1 MLMFVQVKYQLRSCG
16 RSVLVLCIA
25 ALLAACMAF
34 YVGNIGVNKAA
45 LQSLSD
51 SVPVTVR
58 ITSRN
63 GAKTAGLNIEAK
75 PFDHLTE
82 AGVHDVRC
90 TAVAAGAFS
99 PEVRAQEMF
108 LGVDTIVRAGNS
120 LEALELSADNLHF
133 ADGQS
138 AAFLSG
144 DSAQCVI
151 GEDYAE
157 RTGLHPG
164 DTLSLEIYTVRQ
176 SMNGTIYQMIG
187 DAALEI
193 IGTHS
198 APGGADVILPI
209 NFLRTEAETAG
220 VSFLY
225 DSCSALVDDSTHLK
239 DFKAEMQKYFMDI
252 NLSAEDPNAGDALS
266 VEDELFVKT
275 ASRLWQNIALF
286 QSMLVPFFALIIGLV
301 VLTTSFMLPN
311 GTIESFDAAL
321 RVAVPETSELTITY
335 DDNGYGD
342 LMTSL
347 NNARM
352 SAVLLFAGGLIAV
365 VGIVVLL
372 LYFFIVKQKKR
383 TAIERSL
390 GMSKAQCRISLMAG
404 ILVLALV
411 ASVIGVGIGAV
422 LLQSDVLTG
431 TAQSETEEIDTT
443 FSIWAKG
450 QTEVT
455 EPETDAT
462 VPVAVYVFIPVCL
475 LVFIFLLSL
484 VLVNRNLK
492 TEPILL
498 LSGKGE

>member
-1 MLMFVQVKYQLRSCG
+1 MFVQVKYQLRSRG

-108 LGVDTIVRAGNS
+108 LGGDTIVRAGNS

-198 APGGADVILPI
+198 APGGADVILPV
-209 NFLRTEAETAG
+209 NFLRTEAETAS

-225 DSCSALVDDSTHLK
+225 DSCSAFVDDSTHLK

-252 NLSAEDPNAGDALS
+252 NPSAEDPNAGDALS

-275 ASRLWQNIALF
+275 ASRLRQNIALF

-301 VLTTSFMLPN
+301 VLTTF
-311 GTIESFDAAL
+311 
-321 RVAVPETSELTITY
+321 LTMRSTRR
-335 DDNGYGD
+335 D
-342 LMTSL
+342 M
-347 NNARM
+347 A
-352 SAVLLFAGGLIAV
+352 IA
-365 VGIVVLL
+365 
-372 LYFFIVKQKKR
+372 
-383 TAIERSL
+383 RSL
-390 GMSKAQCRISLMAG
+390 GVSKWRCAAPNFIST
-404 ILVLALV
+404 
-411 ASVIGVGIGAV
+411 V
-422 LLQSDVLTG
+422 LLDMLGCAVILPILSAALHIPALSAHAIFGLFTLCAALG
-431 TAQSETEEIDTT
+431 TA
-443 FSIWAKG
+443 A
-450 QTEVT
+450 
-455 EPETDAT
+455 ALL
-462 VPVAVYVFIPVCL
+462 CL
-475 LVFIFLLSL
+475 LRFDTLTLLTQ
-484 VLVNRNLK
+484 VD
-492 TEPILL
+492 
-498 LSGKGE
+498 

>member
-1 MLMFVQVKYQLRSCG
+1 MFVQVKYQLRSCG

-108 LGVDTIVRAGNS
+108 LGGDTIVRAGNS

-198 APGGADVILPI
+198 APGGADVILPV

-252 NLSAEDPNAGDALS
+252 NPSAEDPNAGDALS

-275 ASRLWQNIALF
+275 ASRLRQNIALF

-301 VLTTSFMLPN
+301 VLTTF
-311 GTIESFDAAL
+311 
-321 RVAVPETSELTITY
+321 LTMRSTRR
-335 DDNGYGD
+335 D
-342 LMTSL
+342 M
-347 NNARM
+347 A
-352 SAVLLFAGGLIAV
+352 IA
-365 VGIVVLL
+365 
-372 LYFFIVKQKKR
+372 
-383 TAIERSL
+383 RSL
-390 GMSKAQCRISLMAG
+390 GVSKWRCAAPNFIST
-404 ILVLALV
+404 
-411 ASVIGVGIGAV
+411 V
-422 LLQSDVLTG
+422 LLDMLGCAVILPILSAALHIPALSAHAIFGLFTLCAALG
-431 TAQSETEEIDTT
+431 TA
-443 FSIWAKG
+443 A
-450 QTEVT
+450 
-455 EPETDAT
+455 ALL
-462 VPVAVYVFIPVCL
+462 CL
-475 LVFIFLLSL
+475 LQFDTLTLLTQ
-484 VLVNRNLK
+484 VD
-492 TEPILL
+492 
-498 LSGKGE
+498 

>member
-1 MLMFVQVKYQLRSCG
+1 MFVQVKYQLRSRG

-75 PFDHLTE
+75 PFDHLKE

-108 LGVDTIVRAGNS
+108 LGGDTIVRAGNS

-187 DAALEI
+187 DVALEI

-198 APGGADVILPI
+198 APGGVDVILPV

-225 DSCSALVDDSTHLK
+225 DSCSVLVDDSTHLK
-239 DFKAEMQKYFMDI
+239 GFKAEMQKYFMDI
-252 NLSAEDPNAGDALS
+252 NPSAEDPNAGDALS

-275 ASRLWQNIALF
+275 ASRLRQNIALF

-301 VLTTSFMLPN
+301 VLTTF
-311 GTIESFDAAL
+311 
-321 RVAVPETSELTITY
+321 LTMRSTRR
-335 DDNGYGD
+335 D
-342 LMTSL
+342 M
-347 NNARM
+347 A
-352 SAVLLFAGGLIAV
+352 IA
-365 VGIVVLL
+365 
-372 LYFFIVKQKKR
+372 
-383 TAIERSL
+383 RSL
-390 GMSKAQCRISLMAG
+390 GVSKWRCAAPNFISTVLLDMLGCAV
-404 ILVLALV
+404 ILPILSAALHIPALSALV
-411 ASVIGVGIGAV
+411 IFELFTLCAALGTAAALLC
-422 LLQSDVLTG
+422 LLQFDTLT
-431 TAQSETEEIDTT
+431 
-443 FSIWAKG
+443 
-450 QTEVT
+450 
-455 EPETDAT
+455 
-462 VPVAVYVFIPVCL
+462 L
-475 LVFIFLLSL
+475 LTQVD
-484 VLVNRNLK
+484 
-492 TEPILL
+492 
-498 LSGKGE
+498 

>member
-1 MLMFVQVKYQLRSCG
+1 MFVQVKYQLRSRG

-108 LGVDTIVRAGNS
+108 LGGDTIVRAGNS

-133 ADGQS
+133 ADGQN

-198 APGGADVILPI
+198 APGGADVILPV

-239 DFKAEMQKYFMDI
+239 GFKAEMQKYFMDI
-252 NLSAEDPNAGDALS
+252 NPSAEDPNAGDALS

-275 ASRLWQNIALF
+275 ASRLRQNIALF

-301 VLTTSFMLPN
+301 VLTTF
-311 GTIESFDAAL
+311 
-321 RVAVPETSELTITY
+321 LTMRSTRR
-335 DDNGYGD
+335 D
-342 LMTSL
+342 M
-347 NNARM
+347 A
-352 SAVLLFAGGLIAV
+352 IA
-365 VGIVVLL
+365 
-372 LYFFIVKQKKR
+372 
-383 TAIERSL
+383 RSL
-390 GMSKAQCRISLMAG
+390 GVSKWRCAAPNFIST
-404 ILVLALV
+404 
-411 ASVIGVGIGAV
+411 V
-422 LLQSDVLTG
+422 LLDMLGCAVILPILSAALHIPALSAHAIFGLFTLCAALG
-431 TAQSETEEIDTT
+431 TA
-443 FSIWAKG
+443 A
-450 QTEVT
+450 
-455 EPETDAT
+455 ALL
-462 VPVAVYVFIPVCL
+462 CL
-475 LVFIFLLSL
+475 LRFDTLTLLTQ
-484 VLVNRNLK
+484 VD
-492 TEPILL
+492 
-498 LSGKGE
+498 

>member
-1 MLMFVQVKYQLRSCG
+1 MLMFAQVKYQLRSCG

-63 GAKTAGLNIEAK
+63 GAKTAGLNIETK

-108 LGVDTIVRAGNS
+108 LGGDTIVRAGNS

-198 APGGADVILPI
+198 APGGADVILPV

-239 DFKAEMQKYFMDI
+239 GFKAEMQKYFMDI
-252 NLSAEDPNAGDALS
+252 NPSAEDPNAGDALS

-275 ASRLWQNIALF
+275 ASRLRQNIALF

-301 VLTTSFMLPN
+301 VLTTF
-311 GTIESFDAAL
+311 
-321 RVAVPETSELTITY
+321 LTMRSTRR
-335 DDNGYGD
+335 D
-342 LMTSL
+342 M
-347 NNARM
+347 A
-352 SAVLLFAGGLIAV
+352 IA
-365 VGIVVLL
+365 
-372 LYFFIVKQKKR
+372 
-383 TAIERSL
+383 RSL
-390 GMSKAQCRISLMAG
+390 GVSKCRCAAPNFIST
-404 ILVLALV
+404 
-411 ASVIGVGIGAV
+411 V
-422 LLQSDVLTG
+422 LLDMLGCTVILPILSAALHIPALSAHAIFGLFTLCAALG
-431 TAQSETEEIDTT
+431 TA
-443 FSIWAKG
+443 A
-450 QTEVT
+450 
-455 EPETDAT
+455 ALL
-462 VPVAVYVFIPVCL
+462 CL
-475 LVFIFLLSL
+475 LRFDTLTLLTQ
-484 VLVNRNLK
+484 VD
-492 TEPILL
+492 
-498 LSGKGE
+498 

>member
-1 MLMFVQVKYQLRSCG
+1 MLMFVQVKYQLRSRG

-108 LGVDTIVRAGNS
+108 LGGDTIVRAGNS
-120 LEALELSADNLHF
+120 LEVLELSADNLHF

-187 DAALEI
+187 NVALEI

-198 APGGADVILPI
+198 APGGADVILPV

-225 DSCSALVDDSTHLK
+225 DSCSALVVDSTHLK

-252 NLSAEDPNAGDALS
+252 NPSAEDPNAGDALS

-275 ASRLWQNIALF
+275 ASRLRQNIALF

-301 VLTTSFMLPN
+301 VLTTF
-311 GTIESFDAAL
+311 
-321 RVAVPETSELTITY
+321 LTMRSTRR
-335 DDNGYGD
+335 D
-342 LMTSL
+342 M
-347 NNARM
+347 A
-352 SAVLLFAGGLIAV
+352 IA
-365 VGIVVLL
+365 
-372 LYFFIVKQKKR
+372 
-383 TAIERSL
+383 RSL
-390 GMSKAQCRISLMAG
+390 GVSKWRCAAPNFISTVLLDMLGCAV
-404 ILVLALV
+404 ILPILSAALHIPTLSALV
-411 ASVIGVGIGAV
+411 IFGLFTLCAA
-422 LLQSDVLTG
+422 LG
-431 TAQSETEEIDTT
+431 TA
-443 FSIWAKG
+443 A
-450 QTEVT
+450 
-455 EPETDAT
+455 ALL
-462 VPVAVYVFIPVCL
+462 CL
-475 LVFIFLLSL
+475 LRFDTLTLLTQ
-484 VLVNRNLK
+484 VD
-492 TEPILL
+492 
-498 LSGKGE
+498 

>member
-1 MLMFVQVKYQLRSCG
+1 MFVQVKYQLRSRG

-108 LGVDTIVRAGNS
+108 LGGDTIVRAGNS

-151 GEDYAE
+151 GEDYVE

-198 APGGADVILPI
+198 APGGADVILPV

-252 NLSAEDPNAGDALS
+252 NPSAEDPNAGDALS

-275 ASRLWQNIALF
+275 ASRLLQNIALF

-301 VLTTSFMLPN
+301 VLTTF
-311 GTIESFDAAL
+311 
-321 RVAVPETSELTITY
+321 LTMRSTRR
-335 DDNGYGD
+335 D
-342 LMTSL
+342 M
-347 NNARM
+347 A
-352 SAVLLFAGGLIAV
+352 IA
-365 VGIVVLL
+365 
-372 LYFFIVKQKKR
+372 
-383 TAIERSL
+383 RSL
-390 GMSKAQCRISLMAG
+390 GVSKWRCAAPNFISTVLLDMLGCAV
-404 ILVLALV
+404 ILPILSAALHIPALSALV
-411 ASVIGVGIGAV
+411 IFGLFTLCAA
-422 LLQSDVLTG
+422 LG
-431 TAQSETEEIDTT
+431 TA
-443 FSIWAKG
+443 A
-450 QTEVT
+450 
-455 EPETDAT
+455 ALL
-462 VPVAVYVFIPVCL
+462 CL
-475 LVFIFLLSL
+475 LRFDTLTLLTQ
-484 VLVNRNLK
+484 VD
-492 TEPILL
+492 
-498 LSGKGE
+498 

>member
-1 MLMFVQVKYQLRSCG
+1 MFVQVKYQLRSRG

-108 LGVDTIVRAGNS
+108 LGGDTIVRAGNS

-133 ADGQS
+133 ADGQG

-198 APGGADVILPI
+198 APGGADVILPV

-239 DFKAEMQKYFMDI
+239 GFKAEMQKYFMDI
-252 NLSAEDPNAGDALS
+252 NPSAEDPNAGDALS

-275 ASRLWQNIALF
+275 ASRLRQNIALF

-301 VLTTSFMLPN
+301 VLTTF
-311 GTIESFDAAL
+311 
-321 RVAVPETSELTITY
+321 LTMRSTRR
-335 DDNGYGD
+335 D
-342 LMTSL
+342 M
-347 NNARM
+347 A
-352 SAVLLFAGGLIAV
+352 IA
-365 VGIVVLL
+365 
-372 LYFFIVKQKKR
+372 
-383 TAIERSL
+383 RSL
-390 GMSKAQCRISLMAG
+390 GVSKWRCAAPNFIST
-404 ILVLALV
+404 
-411 ASVIGVGIGAV
+411 V
-422 LLQSDVLTG
+422 LLDMLGCAVILPILSAALHIPALSAHAIFGLFTLCAALG
-431 TAQSETEEIDTT
+431 TA
-443 FSIWAKG
+443 A
-450 QTEVT
+450 
-455 EPETDAT
+455 ALL
-462 VPVAVYVFIPVCL
+462 CL
-475 LVFIFLLSL
+475 LRFDTLTLLTQ
-484 VLVNRNLK
+484 VD
-492 TEPILL
+492 
-498 LSGKGE
+498 

>member
-1 MLMFVQVKYQLRSCG
+1 MFVQVKYQLRSRG

-108 LGVDTIVRAGNS
+108 LGGDTIVRAGNS

-198 APGGADVILPI
+198 APGGADVILPV

-252 NLSAEDPNAGDALS
+252 NPSAEDPNAGDALS

-275 ASRLWQNIALF
+275 ARRLRQNIALF

-301 VLTTSFMLPN
+301 VLTTF
-311 GTIESFDAAL
+311 
-321 RVAVPETSELTITY
+321 LTMRSTRR
-335 DDNGYGD
+335 D
-342 LMTSL
+342 M
-347 NNARM
+347 A
-352 SAVLLFAGGLIAV
+352 IA
-365 VGIVVLL
+365 
-372 LYFFIVKQKKR
+372 
-383 TAIERSL
+383 RSL
-390 GMSKAQCRISLMAG
+390 GVSKWRCAAPNFIST
-404 ILVLALV
+404 
-411 ASVIGVGIGAV
+411 V
-422 LLQSDVLTG
+422 LLDMLGCAVILPILSAALHIPALSAHAIFGLFTLCAALG
-431 TAQSETEEIDTT
+431 TA
-443 FSIWAKG
+443 A
-450 QTEVT
+450 
-455 EPETDAT
+455 ALL
-462 VPVAVYVFIPVCL
+462 CL
-475 LVFIFLLSL
+475 LRFDTLTLLTQ
-484 VLVNRNLK
+484 VD
-492 TEPILL
+492 
-498 LSGKGE
+498 

>member
-1 MLMFVQVKYQLRSCG
+1 MFVQVKYQLRSRG

-108 LGVDTIVRAGNS
+108 LGGDTIVRAGNS

-151 GEDYAE
+151 GEDFAE

-198 APGGADVILPI
+198 APGGADVILPV

-252 NLSAEDPNAGDALS
+252 NPSAEDPNAGDALS

-275 ASRLWQNIALF
+275 ASRLRQNIALF
-286 QSMLVPFFALIIGLV
+286 QSMIVPFFALIIGLV
-301 VLTTSFMLPN
+301 VLTTF
-311 GTIESFDAAL
+311 
-321 RVAVPETSELTITY
+321 LTMRSTRR
-335 DDNGYGD
+335 D
-342 LMTSL
+342 M
-347 NNARM
+347 A
-352 SAVLLFAGGLIAV
+352 IA
-365 VGIVVLL
+365 
-372 LYFFIVKQKKR
+372 
-383 TAIERSL
+383 RSL
-390 GMSKAQCRISLMAG
+390 GVSKWRCAAPNFISTVLLDMLGCAV
-404 ILVLALV
+404 ILPILSAALHIPALSALV
-411 ASVIGVGIGAV
+411 IFGLFTLCVA
-422 LLQSDVLTG
+422 LG
-431 TAQSETEEIDTT
+431 TA
-443 FSIWAKG
+443 A
-450 QTEVT
+450 
-455 EPETDAT
+455 ALL
-462 VPVAVYVFIPVCL
+462 CL
-475 LVFIFLLSL
+475 LRFDTLTLLTQ
-484 VLVNRNLK
+484 VD
-492 TEPILL
+492 
-498 LSGKGE
+498 

>member
-1 MLMFVQVKYQLRSCG
+1 MFVQVKYQLRSRG

-75 PFDHLTE
+75 PFGHLTE

-108 LGVDTIVRAGNS
+108 LGGDTIVRAGNS

-176 SMNGTIYQMIG
+176 SMNGTIYRMIG

-198 APGGADVILPI
+198 APGGADVILPV

-239 DFKAEMQKYFMDI
+239 EFKAEMQKYFMDI
-252 NLSAEDPNAGDALS
+252 NPSAEDPNAGDALS

-275 ASRLWQNIALF
+275 ASRLRQNIALF

-301 VLTTSFMLPN
+301 VLTTF
-311 GTIESFDAAL
+311 
-321 RVAVPETSELTITY
+321 LTMRSTRR
-335 DDNGYGD
+335 D
-342 LMTSL
+342 M
-347 NNARM
+347 A
-352 SAVLLFAGGLIAV
+352 IA
-365 VGIVVLL
+365 
-372 LYFFIVKQKKR
+372 
-383 TAIERSL
+383 RSL
-390 GMSKAQCRISLMAG
+390 GVSKWRCAAPNFISTVLLDMLGCAV
-404 ILVLALV
+404 ILPILSAALHIPALSALV
-411 ASVIGVGIGAV
+411 IFGLFTLCAA
-422 LLQSDVLTG
+422 LG
-431 TAQSETEEIDTT
+431 TA
-443 FSIWAKG
+443 A
-450 QTEVT
+450 
-455 EPETDAT
+455 ALL
-462 VPVAVYVFIPVCL
+462 CL
-475 LVFIFLLSL
+475 LRFDTLTLLTQ
-484 VLVNRNLK
+484 VD
-492 TEPILL
+492 
-498 LSGKGE
+498 

>member
-1 MLMFVQVKYQLRSCG
+1 MLMFVQVKYQLRSRG

-108 LGVDTIVRAGNS
+108 LGGDTIVRAGNS

-198 APGGADVILPI
+198 APGGADVILPV

-252 NLSAEDPNAGDALS
+252 NPSAEDPNAGDALS

-275 ASRLWQNIALF
+275 ASRLRQNIALF

-301 VLTTSFMLPN
+301 VLTTF
-311 GTIESFDAAL
+311 
-321 RVAVPETSELTITY
+321 LTMRSTRR
-335 DDNGYGD
+335 D
-342 LMTSL
+342 M
-347 NNARM
+347 A
-352 SAVLLFAGGLIAV
+352 IA
-365 VGIVVLL
+365 
-372 LYFFIVKQKKR
+372 
-383 TAIERSL
+383 RSL
-390 GMSKAQCRISLMAG
+390 GVSKWRCAAPNFIST
-404 ILVLALV
+404 
-411 ASVIGVGIGAV
+411 V
-422 LLQSDVLTG
+422 LLDMLGCAVILPILSAALHIPALSAHAIFGLFTLCVALG
-431 TAQSETEEIDTT
+431 TA
-443 FSIWAKG
+443 A
-450 QTEVT
+450 
-455 EPETDAT
+455 ALL
-462 VPVAVYVFIPVCL
+462 CL
-475 LVFIFLLSL
+475 LRFDTLTLLTQ
-484 VLVNRNLK
+484 VD
-492 TEPILL
+492 
-498 LSGKGE
+498 

>member
-1 MLMFVQVKYQLRSCG
+1 MFVQVKYQLRNRG
-16 RSVLVLCIA
+16 RSVLILCIA
-25 ALLAACMAF
+25 ALLTLCMAF
-34 YVGNIGVNKAA
+34 YMGNIGASEAA

-99 PEVRAQEMF
+99 PEVRAQEML
-108 LGVDTIVRAGNS
+108 LGGDTIVRAGNS

-198 APGGADVILPI
+198 APGGADVILPV

-252 NLSAEDPNAGDALS
+252 NPSAEDPNAGDALS

-275 ASRLWQNIALF
+275 ASRLRQNIALF

-301 VLTTSFMLPN
+301 VLTTF
-311 GTIESFDAAL
+311 
-321 RVAVPETSELTITY
+321 LTMRSTRR
-335 DDNGYGD
+335 D
-342 LMTSL
+342 M
-347 NNARM
+347 A
-352 SAVLLFAGGLIAV
+352 IA
-365 VGIVVLL
+365 
-372 LYFFIVKQKKR
+372 
-383 TAIERSL
+383 RSL
-390 GMSKAQCRISLMAG
+390 GVSKWRCAAPNFIST
-404 ILVLALV
+404 
-411 ASVIGVGIGAV
+411 V
-422 LLQSDVLTG
+422 LLDMLGCAVILPILSAALHIPALSAHAIFGLFTLCAALG
-431 TAQSETEEIDTT
+431 TA
-443 FSIWAKG
+443 A
-450 QTEVT
+450 
-455 EPETDAT
+455 ALL
-462 VPVAVYVFIPVCL
+462 CL
-475 LVFIFLLSL
+475 LRFDTLTLLTQ
-484 VLVNRNLK
+484 VD
-492 TEPILL
+492 
-498 LSGKGE
+498 

>member
-1 MLMFVQVKYQLRSCG
+1 MFVQVKYQLRSRG

-63 GAKTAGLNIEAK
+63 GAKTAGLDIEAK

-108 LGVDTIVRAGNS
+108 LGGDTIVRAGNS

-133 ADGQS
+133 ADGQN

-164 DTLSLEIYTVRQ
+164 DTLSLEIYMVRQ
-176 SMNGTIYQMIG
+176 SMNGTIYRMIG

-198 APGGADVILPI
+198 APGGADVILPV

-252 NLSAEDPNAGDALS
+252 NPSAEDPNAGDALS

-275 ASRLWQNIALF
+275 ASRLRQNIALF

-301 VLTTSFMLPN
+301 VLTTF
-311 GTIESFDAAL
+311 
-321 RVAVPETSELTITY
+321 LTMRSTRR
-335 DDNGYGD
+335 D
-342 LMTSL
+342 M
-347 NNARM
+347 A
-352 SAVLLFAGGLIAV
+352 IA
-365 VGIVVLL
+365 
-372 LYFFIVKQKKR
+372 
-383 TAIERSL
+383 RSL
-390 GMSKAQCRISLMAG
+390 GVSKWRCAAPNFIST
-404 ILVLALV
+404 
-411 ASVIGVGIGAV
+411 V
-422 LLQSDVLTG
+422 LLDMFGCAVILPILSAALHIPALSAHVIFGLFTLCAALG
-431 TAQSETEEIDTT
+431 TA
-443 FSIWAKG
+443 A
-450 QTEVT
+450 
-455 EPETDAT
+455 ALL
-462 VPVAVYVFIPVCL
+462 CL
-475 LVFIFLLSL
+475 LRFDTLTLLTQ
-484 VLVNRNLK
+484 VD
-492 TEPILL
+492 
-498 LSGKGE
+498 

>member
-1 MLMFVQVKYQLRSCG
+1 MFVQVKYQLRSRG

-108 LGVDTIVRAGNS
+108 LGGDTIVRAGNS

-164 DTLSLEIYTVRQ
+164 DTLSLEIYMVRQ
-176 SMNGTIYQMIG
+176 SMNGTIYRMIG

-198 APGGADVILPI
+198 APGGADVILPV

-220 VSFLY
+220 VSFLF

-239 DFKAEMQKYFMDI
+239 GFKAEMQKYFMDI
-252 NLSAEDPNAGDALS
+252 NPSAEDPNAGDALS

-275 ASRLWQNIALF
+275 ASRLRQNIALF

-301 VLTTSFMLPN
+301 VLTTF
-311 GTIESFDAAL
+311 
-321 RVAVPETSELTITY
+321 LTMRSTRR
-335 DDNGYGD
+335 D
-342 LMTSL
+342 M
-347 NNARM
+347 A
-352 SAVLLFAGGLIAV
+352 IA
-365 VGIVVLL
+365 
-372 LYFFIVKQKKR
+372 
-383 TAIERSL
+383 RSL
-390 GMSKAQCRISLMAG
+390 GVSKWRCAAPNFIST
-404 ILVLALV
+404 
-411 ASVIGVGIGAV
+411 V
-422 LLQSDVLTG
+422 LLDMLGCAVILPILSAALHIPALSAHAIFGLFTLCAALG
-431 TAQSETEEIDTT
+431 TA
-443 FSIWAKG
+443 A
-450 QTEVT
+450 
-455 EPETDAT
+455 ALL
-462 VPVAVYVFIPVCL
+462 CL
-475 LVFIFLLSL
+475 LRFDTLTLLTQ
-484 VLVNRNLK
+484 VD
-492 TEPILL
+492 
-498 LSGKGE
+498 

>member
-1 MLMFVQVKYQLRSCG
+1 MFVQVKYQLRSRG

-108 LGVDTIVRAGNS
+108 LGGDTIVRAGNS

-133 ADGQS
+133 ADGQN

-176 SMNGTIYQMIG
+176 SMNGTIYRMIG

-198 APGGADVILPI
+198 APGGADVILPV

-252 NLSAEDPNAGDALS
+252 NPSAEDPNAGDALS

-275 ASRLWQNIALF
+275 ASRLRQNIALF

-301 VLTTSFMLPN
+301 VLTTF
-311 GTIESFDAAL
+311 
-321 RVAVPETSELTITY
+321 
-335 DDNGYGD
+335 
-342 LMTSL
+342 L
-347 NNARM
+347 NMRSTRRDMA
-352 SAVLLFAGGLIAV
+352 IA
-365 VGIVVLL
+365 
-372 LYFFIVKQKKR
+372 
-383 TAIERSL
+383 RSL
-390 GMSKAQCRISLMAG
+390 GVSKWRCAAPNFISTVLMDMFGCAV
-404 ILVLALV
+404 ILPILSAALHIP
-411 ASVIGVGIGAV
+411 ALSAHVIFGLFTLCAA
-422 LLQSDVLTG
+422 LG
-431 TAQSETEEIDTT
+431 TA
-443 FSIWAKG
+443 A
-450 QTEVT
+450 
-455 EPETDAT
+455 ALL
-462 VPVAVYVFIPVCL
+462 CL
-475 LVFIFLLSL
+475 LRFDTLTLLTQ
-484 VLVNRNLK
+484 VD
-492 TEPILL
+492 
-498 LSGKGE
+498 

>member
-1 MLMFVQVKYQLRSCG
+1 MLMFVQVKYQLRSRG
-16 RSVLVLCIA
+16 RSVLVLCVA

-108 LGVDTIVRAGNS
+108 LGGDTIVRAGNS
-120 LEALELSADNLHF
+120 LETLELSADNLHF

-157 RTGLHPG
+157 QTGLHPG

-198 APGGADVILPI
+198 APGGADVILPV

-252 NLSAEDPNAGDALS
+252 NPSAEDPNAGDALS

-275 ASRLWQNIALF
+275 ASRLRQNIALF

-301 VLTTSFMLPN
+301 VLTTF
-311 GTIESFDAAL
+311 
-321 RVAVPETSELTITY
+321 LTMRSTRR
-335 DDNGYGD
+335 D
-342 LMTSL
+342 M
-347 NNARM
+347 A
-352 SAVLLFAGGLIAV
+352 IA
-365 VGIVVLL
+365 
-372 LYFFIVKQKKR
+372 
-383 TAIERSL
+383 RSL
-390 GMSKAQCRISLMAG
+390 GVSKWRCAAPNFIST
-404 ILVLALV
+404 
-411 ASVIGVGIGAV
+411 V
-422 LLQSDVLTG
+422 LLDMLGCAVILPILSAALHIPALSAHAIFGLFTLCAALG
-431 TAQSETEEIDTT
+431 TA
-443 FSIWAKG
+443 A
-450 QTEVT
+450 
-455 EPETDAT
+455 ALL
-462 VPVAVYVFIPVCL
+462 CL
-475 LVFIFLLSL
+475 LRFDTLTLLTQ
-484 VLVNRNLK
+484 VD
-492 TEPILL
+492 
-498 LSGKGE
+498 

>member
-1 MLMFVQVKYQLRSCG
+1 MLMFVQVKYQLRSRG

-108 LGVDTIVRAGNS
+108 LGGDTIVRAGNS

-187 DAALEI
+187 DAALKI

-198 APGGADVILPI
+198 APGGVDVILPV

-239 DFKAEMQKYFMDI
+239 GFKAEMQKYFMDI
-252 NLSAEDPNAGDALS
+252 NPSAEDPNAGDALS

-275 ASRLWQNIALF
+275 ASRLRQNIALF

-301 VLTTSFMLPN
+301 ALTTF
-311 GTIESFDAAL
+311 
-321 RVAVPETSELTITY
+321 LTMRSTRR
-335 DDNGYGD
+335 D
-342 LMTSL
+342 M
-347 NNARM
+347 A
-352 SAVLLFAGGLIAV
+352 IA
-365 VGIVVLL
+365 
-372 LYFFIVKQKKR
+372 
-383 TAIERSL
+383 RSL
-390 GMSKAQCRISLMAG
+390 GVSKWRCAAPNFIST
-404 ILVLALV
+404 
-411 ASVIGVGIGAV
+411 V
-422 LLQSDVLTG
+422 LLDMLGCAVILPILSAALHIPALSAHAIFGLFTLCAALG
-431 TAQSETEEIDTT
+431 TA
-443 FSIWAKG
+443 A
-450 QTEVT
+450 
-455 EPETDAT
+455 ALL
-462 VPVAVYVFIPVCL
+462 CL
-475 LVFIFLLSL
+475 LRFDTLTLLTQ
-484 VLVNRNLK
+484 VD
-492 TEPILL
+492 
-498 LSGKGE
+498 

>member
-1 MLMFVQVKYQLRSCG
+1 MLMFVQVKYQLRIRG

-63 GAKTAGLNIEAK
+63 GAKTAGLNIETK

-108 LGVDTIVRAGNS
+108 LGGDTIVRAGNS

-198 APGGADVILPI
+198 APGGADVILPV

-239 DFKAEMQKYFMDI
+239 GFKAEMQKYFMDI
-252 NLSAEDPNAGDALS
+252 NPSAEDPNAGDALS

-275 ASRLWQNIALF
+275 ASRLRQNIALF

-311 GTIESFDAAL
+311 GTIES
-321 RVAVPETSELTITY
+321 LT
-335 DDNGYGD
+335 
-342 LMTSL
+342 
-347 NNARM
+347 RRC
-352 SAVLLFAGGLIAV
+352 VWP
-365 VGIVVLL
+365 
-372 LYFFIVKQKKR
+372 
-383 TAIERSL
+383 
-390 GMSKAQCRISLMAG
+390 CRRQ
-404 ILVLALV
+404 
-411 ASVIGVGIGAV
+411 AS
-422 LLQSDVLTG
+422 S
-431 TAQSETEEIDTT
+431 
-443 FSIWAKG
+443 
-450 QTEVT
+450 
-455 EPETDAT
+455 
-462 VPVAVYVFIPVCL
+462 
-475 LVFIFLLSL
+475 
-484 VLVNRNLK
+484 
-492 TEPILL
+492 
-498 LSGKGE
+498 

>member
-1 MLMFVQVKYQLRSCG
+1 MLMFVQVKYQLRSRG

-108 LGVDTIVRAGNS
+108 LGGDTIVRAGNS

-133 ADGQS
+133 ADGQN

-187 DAALEI
+187 NAALEI

-198 APGGADVILPI
+198 APGGADVILPV

-252 NLSAEDPNAGDALS
+252 NPSAEDPNAGDALS

-275 ASRLWQNIALF
+275 ASRLRQNIALF

-301 VLTTSFMLPN
+301 VLTTF
-311 GTIESFDAAL
+311 
-321 RVAVPETSELTITY
+321 LTMRSTRR
-335 DDNGYGD
+335 D
-342 LMTSL
+342 M
-347 NNARM
+347 A
-352 SAVLLFAGGLIAV
+352 IA
-365 VGIVVLL
+365 
-372 LYFFIVKQKKR
+372 
-383 TAIERSL
+383 RSL
-390 GMSKAQCRISLMAG
+390 GVSKWRCAAPNFIST
-404 ILVLALV
+404 
-411 ASVIGVGIGAV
+411 V
-422 LLQSDVLTG
+422 LLDMFGCAVILPILSAALHIPALSAHVIFGLFTLCAALG
-431 TAQSETEEIDTT
+431 TA
-443 FSIWAKG
+443 A
-450 QTEVT
+450 
-455 EPETDAT
+455 ALL
-462 VPVAVYVFIPVCL
+462 CL
-475 LVFIFLLSL
+475 LRFDTLTLLTQ
-484 VLVNRNLK
+484 VD
-492 TEPILL
+492 
-498 LSGKGE
+498 

>member
-1 MLMFVQVKYQLRSCG
+1 MLMFVQVKYQLRSRG

-63 GAKTAGLNIEAK
+63 GAKTSGLNIEAK

-108 LGVDTIVRAGNS
+108 LGGDTIVRAGNS

-133 ADGQS
+133 ADGQG

-198 APGGADVILPI
+198 APGGADVILPV

-252 NLSAEDPNAGDALS
+252 NPSAEDPNAGDALS

-275 ASRLWQNIALF
+275 ASRLRQNIALF

-301 VLTTSFMLPN
+301 VLTTF
-311 GTIESFDAAL
+311 
-321 RVAVPETSELTITY
+321 LTMRSTRR
-335 DDNGYGD
+335 D
-342 LMTSL
+342 M
-347 NNARM
+347 A
-352 SAVLLFAGGLIAV
+352 IA
-365 VGIVVLL
+365 
-372 LYFFIVKQKKR
+372 
-383 TAIERSL
+383 RSL
-390 GMSKAQCRISLMAG
+390 GVSKWRCAAPNFIST
-404 ILVLALV
+404 
-411 ASVIGVGIGAV
+411 V
-422 LLQSDVLTG
+422 LLDMLGCAVILPILSAALHIPALSAHAIFGLFTLCAALG
-431 TAQSETEEIDTT
+431 TA
-443 FSIWAKG
+443 A
-450 QTEVT
+450 
-455 EPETDAT
+455 ALL
-462 VPVAVYVFIPVCL
+462 CL
-475 LVFIFLLSL
+475 LRFDTLTLLTQ
-484 VLVNRNLK
+484 VD
-492 TEPILL
+492 
-498 LSGKGE
+498 

>member
-1 MLMFVQVKYQLRSCG
+1 MFVQVKYQLRSRG

-108 LGVDTIVRAGNS
+108 LGGDTIVRAGNS
-120 LEALELSADNLHF
+120 FEALELSADNLHF

-198 APGGADVILPI
+198 APGGADVILPV

-252 NLSAEDPNAGDALS
+252 NPSAEDPNAGDALS

-275 ASRLWQNIALF
+275 ASRLRQNIALF

-301 VLTTSFMLPN
+301 VLTTF
-311 GTIESFDAAL
+311 
-321 RVAVPETSELTITY
+321 LTMRSTRR
-335 DDNGYGD
+335 D
-342 LMTSL
+342 M
-347 NNARM
+347 A
-352 SAVLLFAGGLIAV
+352 IA
-365 VGIVVLL
+365 
-372 LYFFIVKQKKR
+372 
-383 TAIERSL
+383 RSL
-390 GMSKAQCRISLMAG
+390 GVSKWRCAAPNFISTVLLDMLGCAV
-404 ILVLALV
+404 ILPILSAALHIPALSALV
-411 ASVIGVGIGAV
+411 IFGLFTLCAA
-422 LLQSDVLTG
+422 LG
-431 TAQSETEEIDTT
+431 TA
-443 FSIWAKG
+443 A
-450 QTEVT
+450 
-455 EPETDAT
+455 ALL
-462 VPVAVYVFIPVCL
+462 CL
-475 LVFIFLLSL
+475 LRFDTLTLLTQ
-484 VLVNRNLK
+484 VD
-492 TEPILL
+492 
-498 LSGKGE
+498 

>member
-1 MLMFVQVKYQLRSCG
+1 MFVQVKYQLRSRG

-45 LQSLSD
+45 LRSLSD

-108 LGVDTIVRAGNS
+108 LGGDTIVRAGNS

-198 APGGADVILPI
+198 APGGADVILPV

-252 NLSAEDPNAGDALS
+252 NPSAEDPNAGDALS

-275 ASRLWQNIALF
+275 ASRLRQNIALF

-301 VLTTSFMLPN
+301 VLTTF
-311 GTIESFDAAL
+311 
-321 RVAVPETSELTITY
+321 LTMRSTRR
-335 DDNGYGD
+335 D
-342 LMTSL
+342 M
-347 NNARM
+347 A
-352 SAVLLFAGGLIAV
+352 IA
-365 VGIVVLL
+365 
-372 LYFFIVKQKKR
+372 
-383 TAIERSL
+383 RSL
-390 GMSKAQCRISLMAG
+390 GVSKWRCAAPNFIST
-404 ILVLALV
+404 
-411 ASVIGVGIGAV
+411 V
-422 LLQSDVLTG
+422 LLDMLGCAVILPILSAALHIPALSAHAIFGLFTLCAALG
-431 TAQSETEEIDTT
+431 TA
-443 FSIWAKG
+443 A
-450 QTEVT
+450 
-455 EPETDAT
+455 ALL
-462 VPVAVYVFIPVCL
+462 CL
-475 LVFIFLLSL
+475 LRFDTLTLLTQ
-484 VLVNRNLK
+484 VD
-492 TEPILL
+492 
-498 LSGKGE
+498 

>member
-1 MLMFVQVKYQLRSCG
+1 MSVQVKYQLRNRG
-16 RSVLVLCIA
+16 RSVLILCIA
-25 ALLAACMAF
+25 ALLTLCMAF
-34 YVGNIGVNKAA
+34 YVGNIGASEAA

-63 GAKTAGLNIEAK
+63 GAKTVGLNIEAK

-108 LGVDTIVRAGNS
+108 LGGDTTVRAGNS
-120 LEALELSADNLHF
+120 LEALELSADDLHF

-164 DTLSLEIYTVRQ
+164 DTFSLELYTVRQ

-193 IGTHS
+193 IGTLS
-198 APGGADVILPI
+198 APGGADVILPVRY
-209 NFLRTEAETAG
+209 LRAEAETAG

-225 DSCSALVDDSTHLK
+225 DSCSVLVDDSTHLK
-239 DFKAEMQKYFMDI
+239 DSKAEMQKYFMDI
-252 NLSAEDPNAGDALS
+252 NPSAEDPTAGDALS

-275 ASRLWQNIALF
+275 ASRLRQNIALF

-301 VLTTSFMLPN
+301 VLTTF
-311 GTIESFDAAL
+311 
-321 RVAVPETSELTITY
+321 LTMRSTRRE
-335 DDNGYGD
+335 
-342 LMTSL
+342 M
-347 NNARM
+347 A
-352 SAVLLFAGGLIAV
+352 IA
-365 VGIVVLL
+365 
-372 LYFFIVKQKKR
+372 
-383 TAIERSL
+383 RSL
-390 GMSKAQCRISLMAG
+390 GVSKWRCAAPNFIGTVLLDMLGCAVTLP
-404 ILVLALV
+404 ILSAALHIPALSALV
-411 ASVIGVGIGAV
+411 IFGLFTLCAA
-422 LLQSDVLTG
+422 LG
-431 TAQSETEEIDTT
+431 TA
-443 FSIWAKG
+443 A
-450 QTEVT
+450 
-455 EPETDAT
+455 ALL
-462 VPVAVYVFIPVCL
+462 CL
-475 LVFIFLLSL
+475 LRFDTLTLLTQ
-484 VLVNRNLK
+484 VD
-492 TEPILL
+492 
-498 LSGKGE
+498 

>member
-1 MLMFVQVKYQLRSCG
+1 MFVQVKYQLRSRG

-108 LGVDTIVRAGNS
+108 LGGDTIVRAGNS

-187 DAALEI
+187 NVALEI

-198 APGGADVILPI
+198 APGGADVILPV

-252 NLSAEDPNAGDALS
+252 NPSAEDPNAGDALS

-275 ASRLWQNIALF
+275 ASRLRQNIALF

-301 VLTTSFMLPN
+301 VLTTF
-311 GTIESFDAAL
+311 
-321 RVAVPETSELTITY
+321 LTMRSTRR
-335 DDNGYGD
+335 D
-342 LMTSL
+342 M
-347 NNARM
+347 A
-352 SAVLLFAGGLIAV
+352 IA
-365 VGIVVLL
+365 
-372 LYFFIVKQKKR
+372 
-383 TAIERSL
+383 RSL
-390 GMSKAQCRISLMAG
+390 GVSKWRCAAPNFISTVLLDMLGCAV
-404 ILVLALV
+404 ILPILSAALHIPALSALV
-411 ASVIGVGIGAV
+411 IFGLFTLCAA
-422 LLQSDVLTG
+422 LG
-431 TAQSETEEIDTT
+431 TA
-443 FSIWAKG
+443 A
-450 QTEVT
+450 
-455 EPETDAT
+455 ALL
-462 VPVAVYVFIPVCL
+462 CL
-475 LVFIFLLSL
+475 LRFDTLTLLTQ
-484 VLVNRNLK
+484 VD
-492 TEPILL
+492 
-498 LSGKGE
+498 

>member
-1 MLMFVQVKYQLRSCG
+1 MFVQVKYQLRSCG

-108 LGVDTIVRAGNS
+108 LGGDTIVRAGNS

-144 DSAQCVI
+144 NSAQCVI

-198 APGGADVILPI
+198 APGGADVILPV

-225 DSCSALVDDSTHLK
+225 DSCSALVDDSTYLK

-275 ASRLWQNIALF
+275 ASRLRQNIALF

-301 VLTTSFMLPN
+301 VLTTF
-311 GTIESFDAAL
+311 
-321 RVAVPETSELTITY
+321 LTMRSTRR
-335 DDNGYGD
+335 D
-342 LMTSL
+342 M
-347 NNARM
+347 A
-352 SAVLLFAGGLIAV
+352 IA
-365 VGIVVLL
+365 
-372 LYFFIVKQKKR
+372 
-383 TAIERSL
+383 RSL
-390 GMSKAQCRISLMAG
+390 GVSKWRCAAPNFIS
-404 ILVLALV
+404 I
-411 ASVIGVGIGAV
+411 V
-422 LLQSDVLTG
+422 LLDMLGCAVILPILSAALHIPALSAHAIFGLFTLCAALG
-431 TAQSETEEIDTT
+431 TA
-443 FSIWAKG
+443 A
-450 QTEVT
+450 
-455 EPETDAT
+455 ALL
-462 VPVAVYVFIPVCL
+462 CL
-475 LVFIFLLSL
+475 LRFDTLTLLTQ
-484 VLVNRNLK
+484 VD
-492 TEPILL
+492 
-498 LSGKGE
+498 

>member
-1 MLMFVQVKYQLRSCG
+1 MFVQVKYQLRSRG

-25 ALLAACMAF
+25 ALLAACIAF

-108 LGVDTIVRAGNS
+108 LGGDTIVRAGNS

-187 DAALEI
+187 NAALKI

-198 APGGADVILPI
+198 APGGADVILPV

-252 NLSAEDPNAGDALS
+252 NPSAEDPNAGDALS

-275 ASRLWQNIALF
+275 ASRLRQNIALF
-286 QSMLVPFFALIIGLV
+286 QSMIVPFFALIIGLV
-301 VLTTSFMLPN
+301 VLTTF
-311 GTIESFDAAL
+311 
-321 RVAVPETSELTITY
+321 LTMRSTRR
-335 DDNGYGD
+335 D
-342 LMTSL
+342 M
-347 NNARM
+347 A
-352 SAVLLFAGGLIAV
+352 IA
-365 VGIVVLL
+365 
-372 LYFFIVKQKKR
+372 
-383 TAIERSL
+383 RSL
-390 GMSKAQCRISLMAG
+390 GVSKWRCAAPNFISTVLLDMLGCAV
-404 ILVLALV
+404 ILPILSAALHIPALSALV
-411 ASVIGVGIGAV
+411 IFGLFTLCAA
-422 LLQSDVLTG
+422 LG
-431 TAQSETEEIDTT
+431 TA
-443 FSIWAKG
+443 A
-450 QTEVT
+450 
-455 EPETDAT
+455 ALL
-462 VPVAVYVFIPVCL
+462 CL
-475 LVFIFLLSL
+475 LRFDTLTLLTQ
-484 VLVNRNLK
+484 VD
-492 TEPILL
+492 
-498 LSGKGE
+498 

>member
-1 MLMFVQVKYQLRSCG
+1 MFVQVKYQLRSRG

-108 LGVDTIVRAGNS
+108 LGGDTIVRAGNS

-133 ADGQS
+133 VDGQS

-187 DAALEI
+187 NVALEI

-198 APGGADVILPI
+198 APGGADVILPV

-275 ASRLWQNIALF
+275 ASRLRQNIALF

-301 VLTTSFMLPN
+301 VLTTF
-311 GTIESFDAAL
+311 
-321 RVAVPETSELTITY
+321 LTMRSTRR
-335 DDNGYGD
+335 D
-342 LMTSL
+342 M
-347 NNARM
+347 A
-352 SAVLLFAGGLIAV
+352 IA
-365 VGIVVLL
+365 
-372 LYFFIVKQKKR
+372 
-383 TAIERSL
+383 RSL
-390 GMSKAQCRISLMAG
+390 GVSKWRCAAPNFIST
-404 ILVLALV
+404 
-411 ASVIGVGIGAV
+411 V
-422 LLQSDVLTG
+422 LLDMLGCAVILPILSAALHIPTLSAHAIFGLFTLCAALG
-431 TAQSETEEIDTT
+431 TA
-443 FSIWAKG
+443 A
-450 QTEVT
+450 
-455 EPETDAT
+455 ALL
-462 VPVAVYVFIPVCL
+462 CL
-475 LVFIFLLSL
+475 LRFDTLTLLTQ
-484 VLVNRNLK
+484 VD
-492 TEPILL
+492 
-498 LSGKGE
+498 

>member
-1 MLMFVQVKYQLRSCG
+1 MFVQVKYQLRSRG
-16 RSVLVLCIA
+16 RSVLVLCVA

-108 LGVDTIVRAGNS
+108 LGGDTIVRAGNS
-120 LEALELSADNLHF
+120 LETLELSADNLHF

-198 APGGADVILPI
+198 APGGADVILPV

-252 NLSAEDPNAGDALS
+252 NPSAEDPNAGDALS

-275 ASRLWQNIALF
+275 ASRLRQNIALF

-301 VLTTSFMLPN
+301 ALTTF
-311 GTIESFDAAL
+311 
-321 RVAVPETSELTITY
+321 LTMRSTRR
-335 DDNGYGD
+335 D
-342 LMTSL
+342 M
-347 NNARM
+347 A
-352 SAVLLFAGGLIAV
+352 IA
-365 VGIVVLL
+365 
-372 LYFFIVKQKKR
+372 
-383 TAIERSL
+383 RSL
-390 GMSKAQCRISLMAG
+390 GVSKWRCAAPNFIST
-404 ILVLALV
+404 
-411 ASVIGVGIGAV
+411 V
-422 LLQSDVLTG
+422 LLDMLGCAVILPILSAALHIPALSAHAIFGLFTLCAALG
-431 TAQSETEEIDTT
+431 TA
-443 FSIWAKG
+443 A
-450 QTEVT
+450 
-455 EPETDAT
+455 ALL
-462 VPVAVYVFIPVCL
+462 CL
-475 LVFIFLLSL
+475 LRFDTLTLLTQ
-484 VLVNRNLK
+484 VD
-492 TEPILL
+492 
-498 LSGKGE
+498 

>member
-1 MLMFVQVKYQLRSCG
+1 MFEQVKYQLRSRG

-108 LGVDTIVRAGNS
+108 LGGDTIVRAGNS

-198 APGGADVILPI
+198 APGGADVILPVS
-209 NFLRTEAETAG
+209 FLRTEAETAG

-252 NLSAEDPNAGDALS
+252 NPSAEDPNAGDALS

-275 ASRLWQNIALF
+275 ASRLRQNIALF

-301 VLTTSFMLPN
+301 VLTTF
-311 GTIESFDAAL
+311 
-321 RVAVPETSELTITY
+321 LTMRSTRR
-335 DDNGYGD
+335 D
-342 LMTSL
+342 M
-347 NNARM
+347 A
-352 SAVLLFAGGLIAV
+352 IA
-365 VGIVVLL
+365 
-372 LYFFIVKQKKR
+372 
-383 TAIERSL
+383 RSL
-390 GMSKAQCRISLMAG
+390 GVSKWRCAAPNFISTVLLDMLGCAV
-404 ILVLALV
+404 ILPILSAALHIPALSALV
-411 ASVIGVGIGAV
+411 IFGLFTLCAA
-422 LLQSDVLTG
+422 LG
-431 TAQSETEEIDTT
+431 TA
-443 FSIWAKG
+443 A
-450 QTEVT
+450 
-455 EPETDAT
+455 ALL
-462 VPVAVYVFIPVCL
+462 CL
-475 LVFIFLLSL
+475 LRFDTLTLLKQ
-484 VLVNRNLK
+484 VD
-492 TEPILL
+492 
-498 LSGKGE
+498 

>member
-1 MLMFVQVKYQLRSCG
+1 MFVQVKYQLRSRG

-108 LGVDTIVRAGNS
+108 LGGDTIVRAGNS

-187 DAALEI
+187 NVALEI

-198 APGGADVILPI
+198 APGGADVILPV

-275 ASRLWQNIALF
+275 ASRLRQNIALF

-301 VLTTSFMLPN
+301 VLTTF
-311 GTIESFDAAL
+311 
-321 RVAVPETSELTITY
+321 LTMRSTRR
-335 DDNGYGD
+335 D
-342 LMTSL
+342 M
-347 NNARM
+347 A
-352 SAVLLFAGGLIAV
+352 IA
-365 VGIVVLL
+365 
-372 LYFFIVKQKKR
+372 
-383 TAIERSL
+383 RSL
-390 GMSKAQCRISLMAG
+390 GVSKWRCAAPNFIST
-404 ILVLALV
+404 
-411 ASVIGVGIGAV
+411 V
-422 LLQSDVLTG
+422 LLDMLGCAVILPILSAALHIPALSVLVIFGLFTLCSALG
-431 TAQSETEEIDTT
+431 TA
-443 FSIWAKG
+443 A
-450 QTEVT
+450 
-455 EPETDAT
+455 ALL
-462 VPVAVYVFIPVCL
+462 CL
-475 LVFIFLLSL
+475 LRFDTLTLLTQ
-484 VLVNRNLK
+484 VD
-492 TEPILL
+492 
-498 LSGKGE
+498 

>member
-1 MLMFVQVKYQLRSCG
+1 MFVQVKYQLRSRG

-108 LGVDTIVRAGNS
+108 LGGDTIVRAGNS

-187 DAALEI
+187 DAALKI

-198 APGGADVILPI
+198 APGGVDVILPV

-239 DFKAEMQKYFMDI
+239 GFKAEMQKYFMDI
-252 NLSAEDPNAGDALS
+252 NPSAEDPNAGDALS

-275 ASRLWQNIALF
+275 ASRLRQNIALF

-301 VLTTSFMLPN
+301 VLTTF
-311 GTIESFDAAL
+311 
-321 RVAVPETSELTITY
+321 LTMRSTRR
-335 DDNGYGD
+335 D
-342 LMTSL
+342 M
-347 NNARM
+347 A
-352 SAVLLFAGGLIAV
+352 IA
-365 VGIVVLL
+365 
-372 LYFFIVKQKKR
+372 
-383 TAIERSL
+383 RSL
-390 GMSKAQCRISLMAG
+390 GVSKWRCAAPNFIST
-404 ILVLALV
+404 
-411 ASVIGVGIGAV
+411 V
-422 LLQSDVLTG
+422 LLDMLGCAVILPILSAALHIPALSAHAIFGLFTLCSALG
-431 TAQSETEEIDTT
+431 TA
-443 FSIWAKG
+443 A
-450 QTEVT
+450 
-455 EPETDAT
+455 ALL
-462 VPVAVYVFIPVCL
+462 CL
-475 LVFIFLLSL
+475 LRFDTLTLLTQ
-484 VLVNRNLK
+484 VD
-492 TEPILL
+492 
-498 LSGKGE
+498 

>member
-1 MLMFVQVKYQLRSCG
+1 MFVQVKYQLRSRG

-75 PFDHLTE
+75 LFDHLTE

-108 LGVDTIVRAGNS
+108 LGGDTIVRAGNS

-164 DTLSLEIYTVRQ
+164 DTLSLEIYTERQ

-187 DAALEI
+187 NAALEI
-193 IGTHS
+193 IGTHN
-198 APGGADVILPI
+198 APGGADVILPV

-239 DFKAEMQKYFMDI
+239 GFKAEMQKYFMDI
-252 NLSAEDPNAGDALS
+252 NPSAEDPNAGDALS

-275 ASRLWQNIALF
+275 ASRLRQNIALF

-301 VLTTSFMLPN
+301 VLTTF
-311 GTIESFDAAL
+311 
-321 RVAVPETSELTITY
+321 LTMRSTRR
-335 DDNGYGD
+335 D
-342 LMTSL
+342 M
-347 NNARM
+347 A
-352 SAVLLFAGGLIAV
+352 IA
-365 VGIVVLL
+365 
-372 LYFFIVKQKKR
+372 
-383 TAIERSL
+383 RSL
-390 GMSKAQCRISLMAG
+390 GVSKWRCAAPNFIST
-404 ILVLALV
+404 
-411 ASVIGVGIGAV
+411 V
-422 LLQSDVLTG
+422 LLDMLGCAVILPILSAALHIPALSAHAIFGLFTLCAALG
-431 TAQSETEEIDTT
+431 TA
-443 FSIWAKG
+443 A
-450 QTEVT
+450 
-455 EPETDAT
+455 ALL
-462 VPVAVYVFIPVCL
+462 CL
-475 LVFIFLLSL
+475 LRFDTLTLLTQ
-484 VLVNRNLK
+484 VD
-492 TEPILL
+492 
-498 LSGKGE
+498 

>member
-1 MLMFVQVKYQLRSCG
+1 MFVQVKYQLRSRG

-75 PFDHLTE
+75 LFDHLTE

-108 LGVDTIVRAGNS
+108 LGGDTIVRAGNS

-187 DAALEI
+187 GAALEI

-198 APGGADVILPI
+198 APGGADVILPV

-239 DFKAEMQKYFMDI
+239 GFKAEMQKYFMDI
-252 NLSAEDPNAGDALS
+252 NPSAEDPNAGDALS

-275 ASRLWQNIALF
+275 ASRLRQNIALF

-301 VLTTSFMLPN
+301 VLTTF
-311 GTIESFDAAL
+311 
-321 RVAVPETSELTITY
+321 LTMRSTRR
-335 DDNGYGD
+335 D
-342 LMTSL
+342 M
-347 NNARM
+347 A
-352 SAVLLFAGGLIAV
+352 IA
-365 VGIVVLL
+365 
-372 LYFFIVKQKKR
+372 
-383 TAIERSL
+383 RSL
-390 GMSKAQCRISLMAG
+390 GVSKWRCAAPNFIST
-404 ILVLALV
+404 
-411 ASVIGVGIGAV
+411 V
-422 LLQSDVLTG
+422 LLDMLGCAVILPILSAALHIPTLSAHAIFGLFTLCAALG
-431 TAQSETEEIDTT
+431 TA
-443 FSIWAKG
+443 A
-450 QTEVT
+450 
-455 EPETDAT
+455 ALL
-462 VPVAVYVFIPVCL
+462 CL
-475 LVFIFLLSL
+475 LRFDTLTLLTQ
-484 VLVNRNLK
+484 VD
-492 TEPILL
+492 
-498 LSGKGE
+498 

>member
-1 MLMFVQVKYQLRSCG
+1 MFVQVKYQLRSRG

-108 LGVDTIVRAGNS
+108 LGGDTIVRAGNS

-198 APGGADVILPI
+198 APGGADVILPV
-209 NFLRTEAETAG
+209 NFLRTETETAG

-252 NLSAEDPNAGDALS
+252 NPSAEDPNAGDALS

-275 ASRLWQNIALF
+275 ASRLRQNIALF

-301 VLTTSFMLPN
+301 VLTTF
-311 GTIESFDAAL
+311 
-321 RVAVPETSELTITY
+321 LTMRSTRR
-335 DDNGYGD
+335 D
-342 LMTSL
+342 M
-347 NNARM
+347 A
-352 SAVLLFAGGLIAV
+352 IA
-365 VGIVVLL
+365 
-372 LYFFIVKQKKR
+372 
-383 TAIERSL
+383 RSL
-390 GMSKAQCRISLMAG
+390 GVSKWRCAAPNFIST
-404 ILVLALV
+404 
-411 ASVIGVGIGAV
+411 V
-422 LLQSDVLTG
+422 LLDMLGCAVILPILSAALHIPALSAHAIFGLFTLCAALG
-431 TAQSETEEIDTT
+431 TA
-443 FSIWAKG
+443 A
-450 QTEVT
+450 
-455 EPETDAT
+455 ALL
-462 VPVAVYVFIPVCL
+462 CL
-475 LVFIFLLSL
+475 LRFDTLTLLTQ
-484 VLVNRNLK
+484 VD
-492 TEPILL
+492 
-498 LSGKGE
+498 

>member
-1 MLMFVQVKYQLRSCG
+1 MFVQVKYQLRSRG

-75 PFDHLTE
+75 LFDHLTE

-108 LGVDTIVRAGNS
+108 LGGDTIVRAGNS

-133 ADGQS
+133 ADGQN

-187 DAALEI
+187 NAALEI
-193 IGTHS
+193 IGTHN
-198 APGGADVILPI
+198 APGGADVILPV

-225 DSCSALVDDSTHLK
+225 DSCSALVDNSTHLK
-239 DFKAEMQKYFMDI
+239 GFKAEMQKYFMDI
-252 NLSAEDPNAGDALS
+252 NPSAEDPNAGDALS

-275 ASRLWQNIALF
+275 ASRLRQNIALF

-301 VLTTSFMLPN
+301 VLTTF
-311 GTIESFDAAL
+311 
-321 RVAVPETSELTITY
+321 LTMRSTRR
-335 DDNGYGD
+335 D
-342 LMTSL
+342 M
-347 NNARM
+347 A
-352 SAVLLFAGGLIAV
+352 IA
-365 VGIVVLL
+365 
-372 LYFFIVKQKKR
+372 
-383 TAIERSL
+383 RSL
-390 GMSKAQCRISLMAG
+390 GVSKWRCAAPNFIST
-404 ILVLALV
+404 
-411 ASVIGVGIGAV
+411 V
-422 LLQSDVLTG
+422 LLDMFGCAVILPILSAALHIPALSAHVIFGLFTLCAALG
-431 TAQSETEEIDTT
+431 TA
-443 FSIWAKG
+443 A
-450 QTEVT
+450 
-455 EPETDAT
+455 ALL
-462 VPVAVYVFIPVCL
+462 CL
-475 LVFIFLLSL
+475 LRFDTLTLLTQ
-484 VLVNRNLK
+484 VD
-492 TEPILL
+492 
-498 LSGKGE
+498 

>member
-1 MLMFVQVKYQLRSCG
+1 MFVQVKYQLRSRG

-108 LGVDTIVRAGNS
+108 LGGDTIVRAGNS

-133 ADGQS
+133 ADGQN

-164 DTLSLEIYTVRQ
+164 DTLSLEIYMVRQ

-198 APGGADVILPI
+198 APGGADVILPV

-252 NLSAEDPNAGDALS
+252 NPSAEDPNAGDALS

-275 ASRLWQNIALF
+275 ASRLRQNIALF

-301 VLTTSFMLPN
+301 VLTTF
-311 GTIESFDAAL
+311 
-321 RVAVPETSELTITY
+321 LTMRSTRR
-335 DDNGYGD
+335 D
-342 LMTSL
+342 M
-347 NNARM
+347 A
-352 SAVLLFAGGLIAV
+352 IA
-365 VGIVVLL
+365 
-372 LYFFIVKQKKR
+372 
-383 TAIERSL
+383 RSL
-390 GMSKAQCRISLMAG
+390 GVSKWRCAAPNFIST
-404 ILVLALV
+404 
-411 ASVIGVGIGAV
+411 V
-422 LLQSDVLTG
+422 LLDMLGCAVILPILSAALHIPALSAHAIFGLFTLCAALG
-431 TAQSETEEIDTT
+431 TA
-443 FSIWAKG
+443 A
-450 QTEVT
+450 
-455 EPETDAT
+455 ALL
-462 VPVAVYVFIPVCL
+462 CL
-475 LVFIFLLSL
+475 LRFDTLTLLTQ
-484 VLVNRNLK
+484 VD
-492 TEPILL
+492 
-498 LSGKGE
+498 

>member
-1 MLMFVQVKYQLRSCG
+1 MLMFVQVKYQLRSRG

-108 LGVDTIVRAGNS
+108 LGGDTIVRAGNS

-133 ADGQS
+133 ADGQN

-198 APGGADVILPI
+198 APGGADVILPV

-252 NLSAEDPNAGDALS
+252 NPSAEDPNAGDALS

-275 ASRLWQNIALF
+275 ASRLRQNIALF

-301 VLTTSFMLPN
+301 VLTTF
-311 GTIESFDAAL
+311 
-321 RVAVPETSELTITY
+321 LTMRSTRR
-335 DDNGYGD
+335 D
-342 LMTSL
+342 M
-347 NNARM
+347 A
-352 SAVLLFAGGLIAV
+352 IA
-365 VGIVVLL
+365 
-372 LYFFIVKQKKR
+372 
-383 TAIERSL
+383 RSL
-390 GMSKAQCRISLMAG
+390 GVSKWRCAAPNFIST
-404 ILVLALV
+404 
-411 ASVIGVGIGAV
+411 V
-422 LLQSDVLTG
+422 LLDMLGCAVILPILSAALHIPALSAHAIFGLFTLCAALG
-431 TAQSETEEIDTT
+431 TA
-443 FSIWAKG
+443 A
-450 QTEVT
+450 
-455 EPETDAT
+455 ALL
-462 VPVAVYVFIPVCL
+462 CL
-475 LVFIFLLSL
+475 LRFDTLTLLTQ
-484 VLVNRNLK
+484 VD
-492 TEPILL
+492 
-498 LSGKGE
+498 

>member
-1 MLMFVQVKYQLRSCG
+1 MFVQVKYQLRSRG

-108 LGVDTIVRAGNS
+108 LGGDTIVRAGNS

-144 DSAQCVI
+144 DSAKCVI

-198 APGGADVILPI
+198 APGGADVILPV

-252 NLSAEDPNAGDALS
+252 NPSAEDPNAGDALS

-275 ASRLWQNIALF
+275 ASRLRQNIALF

-301 VLTTSFMLPN
+301 VLTTF
-311 GTIESFDAAL
+311 
-321 RVAVPETSELTITY
+321 LTMRSTRR
-335 DDNGYGD
+335 D
-342 LMTSL
+342 M
-347 NNARM
+347 A
-352 SAVLLFAGGLIAV
+352 IA
-365 VGIVVLL
+365 
-372 LYFFIVKQKKR
+372 
-383 TAIERSL
+383 RSL
-390 GMSKAQCRISLMAG
+390 GVSKWRCAAPNFIST
-404 ILVLALV
+404 
-411 ASVIGVGIGAV
+411 V
-422 LLQSDVLTG
+422 LLDMLGCAVILPILSAALHIPALSAHAIFGLFTLCAALG
-431 TAQSETEEIDTT
+431 TA
-443 FSIWAKG
+443 A
-450 QTEVT
+450 
-455 EPETDAT
+455 ALL
-462 VPVAVYVFIPVCL
+462 CL
-475 LVFIFLLSL
+475 LRFDTLTLLTQ
-484 VLVNRNLK
+484 VD
-492 TEPILL
+492 
-498 LSGKGE
+498 